1 MFSDNALVK
10 PVKGKVKIKVE
21 PDDSNEPHIQLEA
34 IDENENQEAKNEA
47 TAYQK
52 LLEEHMRSK
61 KQISNMFFEMQ
72 KNKEMTASLQSEKKS
87 LSDQLN
93 SLRAGNKALME
104 EVEKVQTEFKSVKS
118 ENNHLTA
125 VVDQLRKGIDQTE
138 TIDQQKS
145 DDENSNNNSFEVEQL
160 IKYRKKN
167 RKPQFLVR
175 WADSWVDEKNLNCR
189 ELLQN
194 YYATKNLK

>member
-34 IDENENQEAKNEA
+34 IDE
-47 TAYQK
+47 
-52 LLEEHMRSK
+52 
-61 KQISNMFFEMQ
+61 
-72 KNKEMTASLQSEKKS
+72 
-87 LSDQLN
+87 
-93 SLRAGNKALME
+93 NKALME